1 MFKKLFLV
9 HGILFVLLGLLLFSS
24 DSLTQASTIVHI
36 LYAFSSFLVF
46 MVFWRFTVYLKSKL
60 LHVLF
65 VFVYYNY
72 LFLVYVLFEIGK
84 DTLGVPMTLKM
95 VYPYFANFSLLTNLI
110 SFITF
115 VLVILGYLIFL
126 CILMYLWNRLFK
138 KAILRSSYSSFT
150 RKRKAITLTV
160 ISVILILFFI
170 KKDVLVQK
178 FNEHKINEPYLTL
191 LFFDEAFNRQKEKGQ
206 QNIIEKDRYKVQN
219 GNNKNVIIIIADA
232 LRPDFFQSDEKLTP
246 FIDSLL
252 NNGQFTAHNN
262 MFATSAFSFNGISNT
277 LSSSRELY
285 EHNFFIH
292 DVLKKQGYEVN
303 MILSGDMSNF
313 WNLRDHIKT
322 ESVDFYSDG
331 YENFKYGSSDNLN
344 DDRQNILQ
352 PLDSLKPH
360 SKPTFFYFHMMSVH
374 QIGHLDDSFKKY
386 EPSSVDLSSKS
397 FNDEALINDYKN
409 RMIQLDSYVRS
420 IYHKLKSK
428 GYLDEAVFV
437 LTSDH
442 GQSLGEG
449 GIYFHS
455 KHINYESIKVPFISN
470 ISETFDP
477 EKVTSQVDISPSI
490 LSSLDLEIPKTW
502 QGVSVSD
509 SIPKTVFQTQGD
521 EYSMIWKENDKT
533 LQLFYDQKKNVFKLH
548 DISKDSEDKL
558 TSMDE
563 KYNPVRLDSLQRV
576 LFSKFNLK
584 LD

>member
-9 HGILFVLLGLLLFSS
+9 HGILFVLLGLLLFAS
-24 DSLTQASTIVHI
+24 DSLSQASTIVHI
-36 LYAFSSFLVF
+36 LYAFSSFLIF
-46 MVFWRFTVYLKSKL
+46 IGFWRFAVYLKSKF

-95 VYPYFANFSLLTNLI
+95 VYPYFANFTLLTNLI
-110 SFITF
+110 SFTTLIF
-115 VLVILGYLIFL
+115 VVLGYLIFL
-126 CILMYLWNRLFK
+126 CVLMYLWNRLYK
-138 KAILRSSYSSFT
+138 KAILRSSSRSFN
-150 RKRKAITLTV
+150 RKRKVITLTV

-191 LFFDEAFNRQKEKGQ
+191 LFFDEAFNRQKEKGE
-206 QNIIEKDRYKVQN
+206 QNIVEKNRYKAQN
-219 GNNKNVIIIIADA
+219 GKNKNVILIIADA
-232 LRPDFFQSDEKLTP
+232 LRPDFFQSDENLTP

-252 NNGQFTAHNN
+252 NSREFSAHDN
-262 MFATSAFSFNGISNT
+262 MYATSAFSFNGISNI

-331 YENFKYGSSDNLN
+331 YENFKYGTSDNLN

-374 QIGHLDDSFKKY
+374 QIGQHENSFKRF

-409 RMIQLDSYVRS
+409 RMMQLDSYVKS
-420 IYHKLKSK
+420 IYEKLDSK
-428 GYLDEAVFV
+428 GYLYDAIIV

-477 EKVTSQVDISPSI
+477 EKVTSQLDISPSI

-533 LQLFYDQKKNVFKLH
+533 LQLFYDKKKNLFKLL
-548 DISKDSEDKL
+548 DISKDTKDKL
-558 TSMDE
+558 NSIHQE
-563 KYNPVRLDSLQRV
+563 FNSLKLDSLQRV

-584 LD
+584 